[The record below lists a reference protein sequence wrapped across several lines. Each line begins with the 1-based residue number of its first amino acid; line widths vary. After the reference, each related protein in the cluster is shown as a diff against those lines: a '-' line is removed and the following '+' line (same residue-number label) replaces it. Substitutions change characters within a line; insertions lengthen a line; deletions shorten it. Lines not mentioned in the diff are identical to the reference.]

1 MDASTL
7 QETFSRAVVAG
18 CLAVSVPL
26 ALAGLALLARRTVRW
41 SARTVRKVGLAT
53 FLALA
58 GLGVGAMLEGTPTN
72 EGKSDAARRLEGDAE
87 TNRLA
92 GAGMVFGAGDGDSTQ
107 SRGGAEDGVGVS
119 SADGMSNPSSALCD
133 SASLREEDAPS
144 VRPLADADYAAGF
157 ALARIGTGEAWD
169 FAPPPGAAVSDDWTR
184 FGAARDW
191 FRASWHVDDGAWGA
205 GFAFPFGTNV
215 LGALT
220 VFSHG
225 TVRPDMADAS
235 SFISPLDAD
244 LGIVPE
250 SNWPLLPF
258 NAGPAD
264 RRDDGPYRLDGGIE
278 PSQFWH
284 CLTPSNTFV
293 MTWRNVLLGRDP
305 ASPVSF
311 QAELFGNGDV
321 VFRYD
326 LSRLAADPVT
336 NVVVGMSNAG
346 GGRTFASLARSTT
359 SLRWARLDGLL
370 ADDPDPDGDGVPTA
384 DEVFTYFTDPYC
396 ADTDMDGLSDYDEV
410 NVHHTD
416 PLDPHSVSASLCDG
430 FAVKLGGVDPFSFPE
445 GSTNTVLEHLFYTG
459 TTNGPFSYPVATAG
473 TAVLKVSVSGSGAG
487 ELVVGDQ
494 VVPLLAGP
502 SGNARSAGAPANA
515 RELMVS
521 VGQGVVKRLWLR
533 GAADLALD
541 TDSEDFCIGVRP
553 TVLRPVGWCAFPFTR
568 AEEPCIHDLSAKRV
582 RVSLDPG
589 PEIQGLTCDWLATT
603 AVEVEPEPPLAAR
616 LTGRFARAET
626 TPLAYRLGHP
636 HHLSGRTDY
645 VQTARYCPAA
655 APVPE
660 SVWSDGPSSV
670 EDREDLFEE
679 RCICW
684 VGCTG
689 CDCPCHGPGC
699 ELERPQDDP
708 DRCPDHDCP
717 FDDCRQLHLGDYAAA
732 TNRPHML
739 ADAIP
744 AQSYAAGRNAV
755 PGMTNREMSGQ
766 FKDSVRAGILF
777 DDEDDRK
784 WVHSFF
790 LRVPFSV
797 VHDLFRDFVD
807 QLPKNGDGR

>member
-133 SASLREEDAPS
+133 SASLREEDSPS

-225 TVRPDMADAS
+225 TARPDTADAS
-235 SFISPLDAD
+235 TFISPLDAD

-459 TTNGPFSYPVATAG
+459 TTNEPFSYPAVSPG
-473 TAVLKVSVSGSGAG
+473 SAVLKVSVSGSGAG

-603 AVEVEPEPPLAAR
+603 AVEV
-616 LTGRFARAET
+616 
-626 TPLAYRLGHP
+626 
-636 HHLSGRTDY
+636 
-645 VQTARYCPAA
+645 
-655 APVPE
+655 
-660 SVWSDGPSSV
+660 
-670 EDREDLFEE
+670 
-679 RCICW
+679 
-684 VGCTG
+684 
-689 CDCPCHGPGC
+689 
-699 ELERPQDDP
+699 
-708 DRCPDHDCP
+708 
-717 FDDCRQLHLGDYAAA
+717 
-732 TNRPHML
+732 
-739 ADAIP
+739 
-744 AQSYAAGRNAV
+744 
-755 PGMTNREMSGQ
+755 
-766 FKDSVRAGILF
+766 
-777 DDEDDRK
+777 
-784 WVHSFF
+784 
-790 LRVPFSV
+790 
-797 VHDLFRDFVD
+797 
-807 QLPKNGDGR
+807 